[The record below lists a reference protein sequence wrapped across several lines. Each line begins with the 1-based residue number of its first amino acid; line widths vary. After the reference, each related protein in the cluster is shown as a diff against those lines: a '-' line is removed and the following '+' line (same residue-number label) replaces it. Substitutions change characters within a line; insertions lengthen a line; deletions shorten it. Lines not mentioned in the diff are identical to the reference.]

1 MYSFRQLAST
11 LGINSSSLRCCAFD
25 CMSNISYE
33 GTILTRREDFSV
45 GCGTRWHGLSVGLGP
60 DGRATRVIN
69 KAVTNWLAV
78 VDAWCFY
85 SAARLLGIRGA
96 SPWCPF
102 QATACKYYLKSS
114 LYTGL
119 TSLEMSIC
127 LTTYNLVQKQ
137 WQTILLSLHLAESLI
152 NNGTGNG
159 YERRGH

>member
-1 MYSFRQLAST
+1 M
-11 LGINSSSLRCCAFD
+11 
-25 CMSNISYE
+25 
-33 GTILTRREDFSV
+33 
-45 GCGTRWHGLSVGLGP
+45 GLGR

-137 WQTILLSLHLAESLI
+137 WQIQYYSPSISQNLSLTMAQGMATKDEDTRFCCCDS
-152 NNGTGNG
+152 
-159 YERRGH
+159 RRGTIICNVINAQYVVILMGLWALAYHMHNLEQRYV